1 VADAADTNP
10 RGAALIRR
18 YLRAF
23 LADGSELVAAR
34 VELLTL
40 DLRELALRVVLA
52 ALVALLIAVC
62 LLLALGAAFAALL
75 FALGVEHGLALSLA
89 TLAAALLGAGLGWL
103 ALKRLIDPP
112 EPPFAATVAELA
124 RDREAFREPR

>member
-1 VADAADTNP
+1 VADEADRDA

-34 VELLTL
+34 VELFTL
-40 DLRELALRVVLA
+40 ELRELAIRVVFA

-62 LLLALGAAFAALL
+62 LLVALGAGLAALL
-75 FALGVEHGLALSLA
+75 FAVGVEHGLAV
-89 TLAAALLGAGLGWL
+89 TLAVVVAGLAGAGAGWL

-112 EPPFAATVAELA
+112 EPPFAATIAELR
-124 RDREAFREPR
+124 RDRAAFEERP